1 MNIFSLNIADYIIR
15 LQSEPGG
22 PSLVPGERFSKF
34 ICNTQM
40 ADIIINIH
48 SGRHRLPERAVK
60 VFSAP
65 YVEEINGVRTKKSD
79 KFWSVHRH
87 NNELF
92 IKSTFPLSPEKKKAV
107 LRFSLSEKNW
117 DLWLEGTGPETDPL
131 EYPLD
136 GLILYYLT
144 VMNGDIMIHGSGV
157 CHDEHGYLFSG
168 VSGKGKTTMA
178 RLWDQYGALVIH
190 DDRLIIRRITGEYK
204 MFNTSVYKDDVP
216 RSSGLDK
223 IFLIEHG
230 KQNEFI
236 RVSGANAVSLVMAN
250 CIQHNW
256 NQDIVA
262 KLISAVSLLS
272 TTVPVF
278 RLPFIPDKSIIV
290 EIIENEY

>member
-204 MFNTSVYKDDVP
+204 MFNTPVYKDDVP